1 MVKGE
6 EKTGKGNEKRGEKRI
21 PKKKEVR
28 GRNQQAAGVRLL
40 PTGDVHGLRTT
51 TLLRAIGVLK
61 EAQSRCGHEGPQ
73 TLPDG
78 SGNAFVAFPRSHRLT
93 SRVQT
98 EKRSFV
104 CKVITS
110 SYRSLLVRG
119 NDPLR
124 WQKTGRA

>member
-1 MVKGE
+1 MVKDE
-6 EKTGKGNEKRGEKRI
+6 EKAGKGNEKRGEKKI
-21 PKKKEVR
+21 QKKKEVR
-28 GRNQQAAGVRLL
+28 GRNPRAAGVCLR
-40 PTGDVHGLRTT
+40 PTGDAHGLRPT
-51 TLLRAIGVLK
+51 TLFRTTGLPK
-61 EAQSRCGHEGPQ
+61 EAQSRCGHESPQ

-78 SGNAFVAFPRSHRLT
+78 LGSAFVAFPRSNRLT

-98 EKRSFV
+98 AKRSFAR
-104 CKVITS
+104 KVITP